1 MINTVKDVKGKDLV
15 IAIISVLLLGYITAF
30 HNANAEENNYALNLS
45 QKNESTLH
53 MDLGKGVSV
62 SKDKESNLVLTDKNG
77 KTEKLPRNTKD
88 RDGNAVYLVYKKAD
102 NGYDI
107 EVHNKVQNE
116 GWAKCT
122 LGTAGGAGGGGLAG
136 AGIGTSVPVI
146 GTAAGAIIG
155 GVSGAATGAAT
166 SCFKS

>member
-1 MINTVKDVKGKDLV
+1 MKIQIQGVDCVKFFLKEAEKLEVTTAPDLLYLG
-15 IAIISVLLLGYITAF
+15 IICT
-30 HNANAEENNYALNLS
+30 
-45 QKNESTLH
+45 
-53 MDLGKGVSV
+53 VSV
-62 SKDKESNLVLTDKNG
+62 
-77 KTEKLPRNTKD
+77 NTS
-88 RDGNAVYLVYKKAD
+88 RGMNTPQLMIEEYRISDGNAVYLVYKKAD